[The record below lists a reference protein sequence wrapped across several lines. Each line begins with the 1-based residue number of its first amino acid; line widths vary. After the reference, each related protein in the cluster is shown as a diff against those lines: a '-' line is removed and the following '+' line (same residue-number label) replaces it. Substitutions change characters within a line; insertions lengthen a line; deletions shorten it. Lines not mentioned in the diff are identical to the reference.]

1 MNLRRVSADLV
12 QMQRWEFAIGYDRD
26 IPVSG
31 EFSTD
36 CRRDLVQRFF
46 RRRLVK
52 SDRDAVVLR
61 IKPDLLDHRVIRD
74 QPGYAHPR
82 LVVCFA
88 VHGELFPAIAHI
100 ISAVFVIHSAFLGS
114 LPQSPTQ
121 KMIDL

>member
-82 LVVCFA
+82 LVVCFV
-88 VHGELFPAIAHI
+88 VHGKLFPAIAHM

-114 LPQSPTQ
+114 LPQSQ
-121 KMIDL
+121 HKK